1 MMKRSSGMEVT
12 AVIDSGPAQ
21 ARNAERAGHV
31 EIVRRA
37 SLGMMMALL
46 VQFALGMV
54 VNLYATVPARDHG
67 GGVLTAIGRALA
79 NGPAA
84 LAIHA
89 GLGLLILLGTISLL
103 VRSVLSRRGPLIW
116 LSAVTLLAVLGAA
129 SSGAAFVNSG
139 NNGASLGMALL
150 TGVALACLAVILY
163 LTGAGS
169 HAGRARAVPGPSTGQ
184 DA

>member
-1 MMKRSSGMEVT
+1 MV
-12 AVIDSGPAQ
+12 DSGPAQ
-21 ARNAERAGHV
+21 VRGNAERPGHV

-46 VQFALGMV
+46 VQFALGIV
-54 VNLYATVPARDHG
+54 VNLYVTVPARDHG
-67 GGVLTAIGRALA
+67 GGVLSAIGRALA

-116 LSAVTLLAVLGAA
+116 LSAVTLFAVLGAA
-129 SSGAAFVNSG
+129 SSGASFVNSA

-150 TGVALACLAVILY
+150 TGLALACLAVTLY
-163 LTGAGS
+163 VTGRVPGTGPAPGTGA
-169 HAGRARAVPGPSTGQ
+169 AG
-184 DA
+184 